1 MEIKIKHILMMVLI
15 IIIGIFGFIVF
26 RRKDIVSN
34 EKSEN
39 ISISNENETTYSEY
53 LYYGPDSYTSWE
65 LGYEVAK
72 KNGDWSR
79 LPLTSEFRNKYNE
92 RDGILGNLEFDKI
105 ELVPY
110 DNNTEYSDKY
120 YFVNRNCYFVIS
132 RGKEKIAY
140 IYNLKYDDKLLSDVL
155 IKDIC
160 NLSNEYGEELNV
172 SGYAITN
179 NNFKDSMD
187 FLARGGNDELSVAVT
202 DHFRRKY
209 PFFLDIF
216 EHYSPLRFNHIEFVP
231 EKSSWE
237 KQEAY
242 FIVDSVLE
250 CKKRYYKVKFTLD
263 DKGYLDDVTVNKVNE
278 EEYDG
283 DGQERINKITY
294 QNSNWDNLKLTDN
307 FRSKYDNKIGIM
319 DDIENIN
326 IDIDV
331 DETTLEINRKY
342 ITCFASKNDEIVS
355 YYFEYIKDKDGNLD
369 NVVCEKLPY
378 INKTASE
385 VKELY
390 LKDHSK

>member
-1 MEIKIKHILMMVLI
+1 MEFKVKHILVIATLVILGLI
-15 IIIGIFGFIVF
+15 SFIV
-26 RRKDIVSN
+26 RSIKNSQ
-34 EKSEN
+34 N
-39 ISISNENETTYSEY
+39 ITIEETKEYEINENKI
-53 LYYGPDSYTSWE
+53 GFNSYEDTE
-65 LGYEVAK
+65 NLIMQIAIKDG
-72 KNGDWSR
+72 NWSN
-79 LPLTSEFRNKYNE
+79 LLLTDNFKSKYNE
-92 RDGILGNLEFDKI
+92 KDGVLGKLQFDKI
-105 ELVPY
+105 EYKPY
-110 DNNTEYSDKY
+110 NEGRYSFED
-120 YFVNRNCYFVIS
+120 RTYFVITQGLKKTAYTFNLI
-132 RGKEKIAY
+132 GKNGYIDDIKYFEIFDLTDENGQELDAKVTINNDNFTRIFHMLSQGGDDEK
-140 IYNLKYDDKLLSDVL
+140 
-155 IKDIC
+155 
-160 NLSNEYGEELNV
+160 
-172 SGYAITN
+172 
-179 NNFKDSMD
+179 
-187 FLARGGNDELSVAVT
+187 SVAVT
-202 DHFRRKY
+202 NHFHKKY

-216 EHYSPLRFNHIEFVP
+216 EHYSPLRFNPIEFVP
-231 EKSSWE
+231 ERSSWE

-242 FIVDSVLE
+242 FIVDSKLE
-250 CKKRYYKVKFTLD
+250 CRKRYYRVKFTLD
-263 DKGYLDDVTVNKVNE
+263 DKGYLDDVKVNKVNE
-278 EEYDG
+278 EEFDG

-331 DETTLEINRKY
+331 DETTLEINGKY

>member
-1 MEIKIKHILMMVLI
+1 MKRRLLVVLFVIIAIALFIAIRNRIVKNKSIEQQIDEMVET
-15 IIIGIFGFIVF
+15 GIDYIQFEDF
-26 RRKDIVSN
+26 N
-34 EKSEN
+34 
-39 ISISNENETTYSEY
+39 
-53 LYYGPDSYTSWE
+53 E
-65 LGYEVAK
+65 LGLKVAE
-72 KNGDWSR
+72 KNGNWSKYN
-79 LPLTSEFRNKYNE
+79 LSKNFLNKYNE
-92 RDGILGNLEFDKI
+92 KDGIFGNVQFDKV
-105 ELVPY
+105 EYKPYNNGKYSFEDYSYLVL
-110 DNNTEYSDKY
+110 TQGLK
-120 YFVNRNCYFVIS
+120 
-132 RGKEKIAY
+132 KTAY
-140 IYNLKYDDKLLSDVL
+140 IFSMVNGSDGYDIIFGDTIEITDENGQELDAKVTINNDNFTRIFHMLSQ
-155 IKDIC
+155 
-160 NLSNEYGEELNV
+160 
-172 SGYAITN
+172 
-179 NNFKDSMD
+179 
-187 FLARGGNDELSVAVT
+187 GGDDEKSVAVT
-202 DHFRRKY
+202 NHFHKKY

-216 EHYSPLRFNHIEFVP
+216 EHYSPLRFNPIEFVP

-250 CKKRYYKVKFTLD
+250 CKRRYYKVKFTLD
-263 DKGYLDDVTVNKVNE
+263 DKGYLDDVKVNKVNE
-278 EEYDG
+278 EEFDG

-331 DETTLEINRKY
+331 DETTLEINGKY